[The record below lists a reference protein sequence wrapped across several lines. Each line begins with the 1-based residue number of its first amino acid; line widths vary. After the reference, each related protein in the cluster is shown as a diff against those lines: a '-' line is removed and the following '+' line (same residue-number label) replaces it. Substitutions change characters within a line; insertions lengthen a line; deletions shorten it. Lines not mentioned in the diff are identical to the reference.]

1 MLAKVAGRTTLRLSE
16 ARILPFKFSN
26 FIDTVNLYLGQIQ
39 HFSDNIREERK
50 NINSL
55 LADDV
60 YRLALDPGKSIS
72 PPNQG
77 TSVPYFNFSLL
88 NNSLA
93 ALSTAIY
100 EYENAYQEKQISN
113 ENVVKLNKLLY
124 QSERVMTRDHG
135 LPNRP
140 WYKHHIYAP
149 GFYTGYGV
157 KTLPGIREA
166 IEENDFDLVDH
177 QISIVADIINEL
189 TDNLHEAISLFN

>member
-1 MLAKVAGRTTLRLSE
+1 MRLSE

-26 FIDTVNLYLGQIQ
+26 FIDTVNLYLEQIQ
-39 HFSDNIREERK
+39 HFSDNIREQRK

-60 YRLALDPGKSIS
+60 YRLALDPGKSIL
-72 PPNQG
+72 PPNQR
-77 TSVPYFNFSLL
+77 TLVPYFNFSIL
-88 NNSLA
+88 NNSLES
-93 ALSTAIY
+93 LSTAIY

-166 IEENDFDLVDH
+166 IEENDFDLV
-177 QISIVADIINEL
+177 
-189 TDNLHEAISLFN
+189 